1 MRIKSS
7 IEIKTYKDL
16 FEKLKLKE
24 NTLYEVEIQCNSSNP
39 AHQSFLF
46 TGFESG
52 AYCYC
57 YNNSGDPI
65 KVETLYSLIIK
76 KELCAIK

>member
-1 MRIKSS
+1 MRIKTS
-7 IEIKTYKDL
+7 IEIKSFKDL
-16 FEKLKLKE
+16 FDTLKLKE

-46 TGFESG
+46 TGFKTGS
-52 AYCYC
+52 YCYC
-57 YNNSGDPI
+57 YTNSGDPI
-65 KVETLYSLIIK
+65 KVESLYSLKIK